1 MAAICNVAARATAA
15 PKVAVRA
22 SSKVQAR
29 AFLGR
34 TAPLKAR
41 VAGTF
46 LPLNSLNNQ
55 QLAKLPLFFPFPRLC
70 QKNNHCR

>member
-46 LPLNSLNNQ
+46 LPLQ
-55 QLAKLPLFFPFPRLC
+55 I
-70 QKNNHCR
+70 